1 MPAKPEDTQ
10 RVIANARAALD
21 FARGAGI
28 PVIHVILVSRRL
40 PGLGSEGMVSP
51 FWKAMHAAMSEQD
64 RLVPGR
70 KSTVR
75 EHNVE
80 GSPGTEIIPEL
91 YAHGDY
97 VIDNK
102 KRLDCFYGTDL
113 RQLLEHPGREERR
126 ADGHQH
132 QHLRAEHLVHGIQL
146 RLPRGRAVRLRR
158 QHVRRRPARPRAAER
173 RALLRLGDHERA
185 ALREDPRRHPG
196 RCGRPK
202 GARGHHGQVRGGRK
216 PPARAPRPALRTT
229 LVSIPT
235 DTLPLEGAFHKPA
248 GGASAGAVL
257 LFHGN
262 TMNFY
267 VGARLPGRGRELIL
281 LPGWLY

>member
-1 MPAKPEDTQ
+1 MAAVQIINRSSLIQGLYRELVLNPRQTAIVTIDMHRGHLDMDVATMPAKPEDAK

-21 FARGAGI
+21 FARGAGV
-28 PVIHVILVSRRL
+28 PVIHVILVYRRL

-113 RQLLEHPGREERR
+113 RQLLDTLG
-126 ADGHQH
+126 AKNVV
-132 QHLRAEHLVHGIQL
+132 LMGINTNTCVLNTSFTAFNFDYRVVVLSDCVASMYGDDLHVLGLQNVARCLGWVITNEQL
-146 RLPRGRAVRLRR
+146 FEKI
-158 QHVRRRPARPRAAER
+158 RAATPAAAAR
-173 RALLRLGDHERA
+173 R
-185 ALREDPRRHPG
+185 
-196 RCGRPK
+196 
-202 GARGHHGQVRGGRK
+202 
-216 PPARAPRPALRTT
+216 
-229 LVSIPT
+229 
-235 DTLPLEGAFHKPA
+235 
-248 GGASAGAVL
+248 
-257 LFHGN
+257 N
-262 TMNFY
+262 
-267 VGARLPGRGRELIL
+267 
-281 LPGWLY
+281 